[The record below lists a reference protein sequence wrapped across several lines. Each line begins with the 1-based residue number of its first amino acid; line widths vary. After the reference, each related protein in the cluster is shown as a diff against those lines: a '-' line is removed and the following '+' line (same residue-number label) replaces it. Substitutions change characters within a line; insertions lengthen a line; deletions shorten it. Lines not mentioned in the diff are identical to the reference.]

1 MDLHLIV
8 GRKLTKNNT
17 SITQYASTAF
27 YEKIR
32 GRYTVRVGGSN
43 TNTRVYKKN
52 CRSLRMLLKQ
62 TSTTKEHRDLNR
74 RNTP

>member
-17 SITQYASTAF
+17 AITQYTSTAF

-32 GRYTVRVGGSN
+32 GRYTVRVGGGN
-43 TNTRVYKKN
+43 TNTHVCKKIVG
-52 CRSLRMLLKQ
+52 
-62 TSTTKEHRDLNR
+62 H
-74 RNTP
+74 